1 MKRYLLAVH
10 RLERIIR
17 DAIKAEGCKEIGG
30 GLAGALGAVGIDS
43 LVKEK
48 KAIKLR
54 IAFLYPQWMA
64 FAKYSYKQ
72 LRWAVIQKPAMREAY
87 VEGIL
92 HSELKV
98 ITEETD
104 ALFEEFCVGR
114 FVVFE

>member
-1 MKRYLLAVH
+1 MLAVH

-54 IAFLYPQWMA
+54 IAFL
-64 FAKYSYKQ
+64 S
-72 LRWAVIQKPAMREAY
+72 
-87 VEGIL
+87 
-92 HSELKV
+92 H
-98 ITEETD
+98 
-104 ALFEEFCVGR
+104 
-114 FVVFE
+114 

>member
-1 MKRYLLAVH
+1 MLAVH

-98 ITEETD
+98 ITDETD